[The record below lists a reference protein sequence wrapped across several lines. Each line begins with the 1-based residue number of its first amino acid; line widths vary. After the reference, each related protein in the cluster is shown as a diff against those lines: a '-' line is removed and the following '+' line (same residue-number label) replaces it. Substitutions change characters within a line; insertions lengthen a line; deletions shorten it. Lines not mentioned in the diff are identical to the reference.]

1 VDDTPSDAPIRIT
14 DVRLLQADGEVSP
27 MFHTGW
33 PMTIRVGYH
42 ARQPVAAPHVA
53 IDIHTAD
60 GTYCS
65 GINTRMDDCAL
76 GTLEGEG
83 HVDLVVS
90 RLSLL
95 PGCYSISAGILDAEG
110 LRPLDLHSRAY
121 PFTVVSKR
129 RDFGFAYLEHSWHHS
144 RAAEAPALEP
154 AEAPVP
160 EERAV

>member
-1 VDDTPSDAPIRIT
+1 
-14 DVRLLQADGEVSP
+14 VRLIQADGDPSP
-27 MFHTGW
+27 VFHTDW
-33 PMTIRVGYH
+33 PMTIRVHYH
-42 ARQPVAAPHVA
+42 ARQAVAAPHVA
-53 IDIHTAD
+53 IDIHAAD
-60 GTYCS
+60 GTYCT

-83 HVDLVVS
+83 HVDLIVS

-129 RDFGFAYLEHSWHHS
+129 RDFGFAYLEHQWHHT
-144 RAAEAPALEP
+144 RGAEASAIAP
-154 AEAPVP
+154 AETSVVEGGAHMDLVLKGG
-160 EERAV
+160 RW